1 MRPIIVIIYFYIIVL
16 NNIQFEINLIKNMNW
31 NMTGGVDEVLEQSK
45 VEQTKSNLIL
55 TDKMGVTN

>member
-1 MRPIIVIIYFYIIVL
+1 
-16 NNIQFEINLIKNMNW
+16 MNW